1 MDPRVSDED
10 EAASGDDGILRRDG
24 IIARLYAALDRKM
37 REIETRIERASQ
49 ADGETMS
56 AADCERD
63 ARTLTTL
70 AKLYEKI
77 CEMEGAPDT
86 GPNDGRAG
94 QEMKEIDADSFRLQ
108 VAERLKRMLEA
119 GED

>member
-1 MDPRVSDED
+1 VSDED
-10 EAASGDDGILRRDG
+10 DAVAGIADADGAARSTG
-24 IIARLYAALDRKM
+24 IIARLYVALDQKM

-49 ADGETMS
+49 AGSDECS

-77 CEMEGAPDT
+77 CEMEGTSDPSASDK
-86 GPNDGRAG
+86 RIS
-94 QEMKEIDADSFRLQ
+94 QEAMESDADRFREEI
-108 VAERLKRMLEA
+108 ANRLTRMLEA
-119 GED
+119 EED